1 MEEPLMQKLAFTIFF
16 AICLTTAAAAAEI
29 NETIGEI
36 TAVTDTHIHI
46 TGDPLTPIASHDIT
60 VAIGDALI
68 YDLRTGF
75 PVCVLFMAEG
85 MSARVAYDKAKN
97 AVAIWLNCDYEDSAV
112 FTVAVSGNIRYE
124 YGYCTFLSADGKYRV
139 TLSPE
144 TVIIDPYYGELS
156 PADVVPG
163 LELFVWVDMIT
174 ASHPSLVYPDKV
186 VIVRDL

>member
-1 MEEPLMQKLAFTIFF
+1 MQKL
-16 AICLTTAAAAAEI
+16 ICTLFLLACLITTTAAQSEI

-36 TAVTDTHIHI
+36 AALTATHLHI
-46 TGDPLTPIASHDIT
+46 TGDPVTPAGHHDIA
-60 VAIGDALI
+60 VVIGDAPI

-75 PVCVLFMAEG
+75 PVCVSFMVEG
-85 MSARVAYDKAKN
+85 MSARVAYDNAKN

-112 FTVAVSGNIRYE
+112 FTVVVSGNIRYE
-124 YGYCTFLSADGKYRV
+124 YDHCTFLSADGKYRV

-156 PADVVPG
+156 HADILPG
-163 LELFVWVDMIT
+163 QEFFVWVDMIT

-186 VIVRDL
+186 VVIRDW